1 MTELQK
7 MVSGKLYDST
17 DAELRH
23 ISAIAHGLC
32 LKYNNTFEEEIQKRQ
47 EIIDELIPNKGT
59 GVYLQGPIY
68 FDYGCFTILGNNFY
82 ANFNLTVL
90 DSCPVKIGDNVM
102 IGPNCSLLTAVH
114 PMRYQDRNMRI
125 KEDGS
130 LFDYEYAKPITIG
143 SNCWLGG
150 NVTVI
155 GGVSIGEGCVIG
167 AGSVAI
173 KDIPE
178 NCFAAGNPCRVIRPI
193 TDADRI
199 ELKPEL
205 F

>member
-68 FDYGCFTILGNNFY
+68 FDY
-82 ANFNLTVL
+82 
-90 DSCPVKIGDNVM
+90 
-102 IGPNCSLLTAVH
+102 
-114 PMRYQDRNMRI
+114 
-125 KEDGS
+125 
-130 LFDYEYAKPITIG
+130 EYAKPITIG

-167 AGSVAI
+167 AGSVVI